1 MENVNEP
8 LKTSQL
14 KALAKQQLKGNW
26 GKAILAYLVFIIIAD
41 LPGAIPYAGFAISLV
56 ITGPMC
62 LGITKFSIEL
72 KRGQSPSLETI
83 FSGFKSFTT
92 AFLLQLLMN
101 IFVFLWSL
109 LLIIPGII
117 ASLRYSMAFYI
128 LNDNPELSAMEALNK
143 SKEMMVGYKG
153 KLFLLYLSF
162 IGWGLLSI
170 LTLGIGFIWL
180 IPYINITVANFYDEL
195 KNKSNPNIIADGNP
209 SL

>member
-1 MENVNEP
+1 MDNVNEP
-8 LKTSQL
+8 LKTSRL

-26 GKAILAYLVFIIIAD
+26 GKAILAFLVFIIITD
-41 LPGAIPYAGFAISLV
+41 IPSAIPYAGFAISLV
-56 ITGPMC
+56 ISGPMC

-72 KRGQSPSLETI
+72 KRGQSPSIETI
-83 FSGFKSFTT
+83 FSGFKSFATS
-92 AFLLQLLMN
+92 FLLQLTMG
-101 IFVFLWSL
+101 IFIFLWSL
-109 LLIIPGII
+109 LLIVPGII